1 MIGVMVARGGAMHVA
16 RNRRTYTAKSGEQ
29 RVYESVLVRRT
40 YRDGA
45 KVRHETLANLSALPA
60 DAVSAIEATLK
71 GERLVPAGQ
80 AVTITGSLP
89 HGHVAAVHAAAVQ
102 LGLPALLGPAGR
114 ARDLALALIISRV
127 VEPGSKLSTLT
138 WWNDTTLGGDL
149 GVADVSTDDIYA
161 AMDWL
166 EDGQDAIEADLA
178 RRHLAPA
185 ANPSR
190 MALFDLSSSWLEG
203 SQCPLAARGYS
214 RDGKKGKLQIEYGLL
229 TDPEGRPVA
238 VRVFPGN
245 TGDPS
250 AFTAIADVVR
260 NKFGLAQMVMVG
272 DRGMITSARIAAL
285 NQLQDGT
292 QRPAADAYGWIT
304 ALRAPAIRKLMADD
318 GPLQLSLFDQQD
330 LAEITSGDFPGE
342 RLIACRN
349 PVLAADR
356 ARTREDLLAATEKL
370 LAPLITRVQAGR
382 FTGAGPIG
390 MEVGKVISRYKTSK
404 HFQVTITDTT
414 LAIERRQDQIDA
426 EAALDGFY
434 VLRTPIP
441 ASELDAAAVV
451 TAYKNLKYVERD
463 FRHIKSDDLD
473 LRPVF
478 HRLEER
484 VRAHVLICML
494 ACYLVWHLRR
504 AWAPLTCTDQDP
516 PAPYDPV
523 GPAHRSGRP
532 GQSLLPARPGRAPLP
547 QLPRP
552 ARPPGHPSRNQ
563 VRFAGTATVPML
575 AEPTST
581 QRQAF
586 QLHRHR
592 DPAHL
597 EVATT
602 PSGQCSKAQLRPKTT
617 HRIGRNFVSI
627 HGVAVNW
634 CQRTAGGG
642 GSQGLLARASRM
654 ASSAVMPWVAAES
667 R

>member
-1 MIGVMVARGGAMHVA
+1 MHVA

-45 KVRHETLANLSALPA
+45 RVRHETLANLSALPA
-60 DAVSAIEATLK
+60 GAVAAIEATLK

-80 AVTITGSLP
+80 AVQITAAAP

-127 VEPGSKLSTLT
+127 AAPASKLSTLT
-138 WWNDTTLGGDL
+138 WWADVTLGADL
-149 GVADVSTDDIYA
+149 GVAGASTDDIYA

-166 EDGQDAIEADLA
+166 EHRQDAIEAGLA

-203 SQCPLAARGYS
+203 TRCPLAARGYS

-229 TDPEGRPVA
+229 TDPAGRPVA
-238 VRVFPGN
+238 VRVFPGS
-245 TGDPS
+245 TGDPA

-260 NKFGLAQMVMVG
+260 DKFRLTQMVMVG
-272 DRGMITSARIAAL
+272 DRGMITSARIGAL
-285 NQLQDGT
+285 NRREDGT
-292 QRPAADAYGWIT
+292 PQPDVYGWIT

-330 LAEITSGDFPGE
+330 LAEITSPDFPGE

-356 ARTREDLLAATEKL
+356 ARKRQDLLAATEKL
-370 LAPLITRVQAGR
+370 LAPLIARVQAGR
-382 FTGAGPIG
+382 LAGAGPIG
-390 MEVGKVISRYKTSK
+390 VEVGKVINTYKTAK
-404 HFQVTITDTT
+404 HFAVTITDTT
-414 LAIERRQDQIDA
+414 LAAERRQDRIDA

-434 VLRTPIP
+434 VLRTPVP
-441 ASELDAAAVV
+441 ADELDAPAVV

-494 ACYLVWHLRR
+494 ACYLTWHLRR
-504 AWAPLTCTDQDP
+504 AWAPLTYTDQDP
-516 PAPYDPV
+516 PAPDNPVTAARRSAAAHAKASYQHDP
-523 GPAHRSGRP
+523 A
-532 GQSLLPARPGRAPLP
+532 GQPYHSFRGLLEHLATLT
-547 QLPRP
+547 
-552 ARPPGHPSRNQ
+552 RNQ
-563 VRFAGTATVPML
+563 VRYTGTQVTIAML

-586 QLHRHR
+586 EL
-592 DPAHL
+592 L
-597 EVATT
+597 GATIPLT
-602 PSGQCSKAQLRPKTT
+602 LK
-617 HRIGRNFVSI
+617 
-627 HGVAVNW
+627 
-634 CQRTAGGG
+634 
-642 GSQGLLARASRM
+642 
-654 ASSAVMPWVAAES
+654 
-667 R
+667 